1 MLAALKCRSCWR
13 GCLQH
18 WPRSPKTKRTTGA
31 TDGPKSLEGF
41 SLAIGL
47 ALRRQLTARR
57 LAGCCRVD
65 ARFTLAFWTLAPW
78 TLAFGHRSRRTLVA
92 IGTGRFRRS
101 SLSARD
107 GARNPLDQPP
117 IIQQSIRRIVQ
128 TTIRSS
134 SMKFRSPRLPK
145 QFEGSNLTRPP
156 SRFFFKIDRRREF
169 RPRGPSFGGK
179 PGPYHGRDVAGCS
192 GRQQMR
198 TAKRRSYLAGILSQC
213 DHAIRTDRPI

>member
-1 MLAALKCRSCWR
+1 MSVELRPSDLENVS
-13 GCLQH
+13 
-18 WPRSPKTKRTTGA
+18 GA
-31 TDGPKSLEGF
+31 EMPVMLEGVLTA
-41 SLAIGL
+41 LAQIPKNEKDHRSDRWSQKPRRLFVGNCL
-47 ALRRQLTARR
+47 ALRRQFTARR

-134 SMKFRSPRLPK
+134 SMKFRSPRLSK
-145 QFEGSNLTRPP
+145 
-156 SRFFFKIDRRREF
+156 
-169 RPRGPSFGGK
+169 
-179 PGPYHGRDVAGCS
+179 HA
-192 GRQQMR
+192 
-198 TAKRRSYLAGILSQC
+198 RSLPAATTPALLLNE
-213 DHAIRTDRPI
+213 

>member
-1 MLAALKCRSCWR
+1 MLAL
-13 GCLQH
+13 H
-18 WPRSPKTKRTTGA
+18 WPS
-31 TDGPKSLEGF
+31 
-41 SLAIGL
+41 GL
-47 ALRRQLTARR
+47 WPLD
-57 LAGCCRVD
+57 AG
-65 ARFTLAFWTLAPW
+65 LWTLVPSDA
-78 TLAFGHRSRRTLVA
+78 
-92 IGTGRFRRS
+92 GRHPHWSLGRS
-101 SLSARD
+101 SFSARD

-117 IIQQSIRRIVQ
+117 IIQQSIRRIVR